1 MAAMKLFYYLKPL
14 IPRRLQLMLRRV
26 RIRRQLPK
34 YASVWPVLEKAG
46 KAPDGWRG
54 WPEDKE
60 FAVVLTHDVESASG
74 HDKCEK
80 LMEMEKNAGF
90 RSSFNFVPERYKVS
104 PELRDLLT
112 KNGFEV
118 GVHGLKHDGKLYQ
131 SKEEF
136 LSRAVRIN
144 RYLRD
149 WKAAGFRSPAMHHNL
164 EWLHHLNIKY
174 DLSTF
179 DTDPFEPQSD
189 GVETIFP
196 FRVFNPGSDSSY
208 LEFPYTLA
216 QDFTVFILMQEKSID
231 IWRKKTDWIAE
242 KKGMVL
248 VNVHPDYM
256 NFESNDPGLEDFPAG
271 LYLELLEYIKT
282 KYKDRYLNV
291 LPGELAAYMDKQETA
306 TRKSKINAV
315 GKKGV
320 INAHSTED
328 HWNEKLH

>member
-1 MAAMKLFYYLKPL
+1 
-14 IPRRLQLMLRRV
+14 MLRRA

-34 YASVWPVLEKAG
+34 YKSVWPVLERAG
-46 KAPDGWRG
+46 TTPHDWRG
-54 WPEDKE
+54 WPDGKE
-60 FAVVLTHDVESASG
+60 FAVILTHDVESASG

-90 RSSFNFVPERYKVS
+90 RSSFNFVPERYTVL

-136 LSRAVRIN
+136 LKRAVRIN
-144 RYLRD
+144 EYLD
-149 WKAAGFRSPAMHHNL
+149 AWKAIGFRSPAMHHNL
-164 EWLHHLNIKY
+164 DWLHHLNIKY

-189 GVETIFP
+189 GVGTIFP
-196 FRVFNPGSDSSY
+196 FRVADPKSDSSY

-216 QDFTVFILMQEKSID
+216 QDFTMFVLMQEKSID
-231 IWRKKTDWIAE
+231 IWKKKTDWIAE
-242 KKGMVL
+242 KGGMVL

-256 NFESNDPGLEDFPAG
+256 NFESDKPGLEEFPAAR
-271 LYLELLEYIKT
+271 YLELLEYIET
-282 KYKDRYLNV
+282 RYKGRYWNV
-291 LPGELAAYMDKQETA
+291 LPGELAEYMDKLDAA
-306 TRKSKINAV
+306 TGKSKLNAV
-315 GKKGV
+315 DKKGV
-320 INAHSTED
+320 IKTHSAGD
-328 HWNEKLH
+328 H